1 MSKSRQRRST
11 ELLQHRSFL
20 WRVAA
25 YMLLLA
31 ALTVGTLSFSSFFIA
46 RSYVERA
53 TLAQLSSLVA
63 AKEDSIEERLRQDRE
78 YAVLVTSRREVLRMV
93 DTGESEELAPLFAQ
107 LLHEEIPV
115 VGMTLFSADGTA
127 IGSVGISTSRVPP
140 MAARTKLVPL
150 TEESGWAGY
159 NVFVQVRDDA
169 DALRGFLA
177 LRYEVSGLLV
187 TLLSVD
193 TLGDTAET
201 LIGEVREGELVL
213 LHYRSTDQFGQ
224 PLFLGPVEDQYAFG
238 DVLALALSR
247 EEGVREAED
256 YRGKQVFA
264 AYRYLPTLGWG
275 LVVKVDTRQ
284 ALSGVFALGATLAIV
299 SLVLLILTAL
309 LSVVI
314 AHNVTSPLRRLSRK
328 VLQLGPGRWGYH
340 KSVHTGDEVEM
351 LDRVTADLA
360 SRLKVVYE
368 NLEEEVRVQTEAQR
382 EEYEK
387 AHTILES
394 IQHGIVVVDKKGM
407 VLDQNAAADGLI
419 GCDKLACLG
428 KPVQEVLSLHL
439 HKRPVEP
446 GKHPVLECLRKKVS
460 VRTVPEVRWS
470 ILHEKNGVLI
480 PITLSVTPI
489 LDGKKLLGAIAV
501 FYDITEERRV
511 DYLKSEF
518 ISLASHQLRT
528 PLSTLQWY
536 IELLTSAG
544 EKKLPKEQ
552 REYLK
557 EMGIASKRMAR
568 LVDALLHAA
577 RLEGQTIKPDRQ
589 RIDLKEF
596 MEDMAEELRSLAK
609 ASKIACVMQ
618 IPDKQYFVS
627 TDAILLHIVLQNLF
641 SNSVKYTLPGGQ
653 VNIALHEGPSAYEI
667 TVSDTGIGIPKGD
680 QKRIFERLFRADN
693 VRQLDTDGSG
703 LGLYISRMVMDNLGG
718 SIRFK
723 SSEEKGTAFT
733 ISLPRRAR
741 KTPKRKS
748 SEFSR

>member
-1 MSKSRQRRST
+1 MLKSRQRRPT
-11 ELLQHRSFL
+11 ELLQHKSFL
-20 WRVAA
+20 WRVAL

-31 ALTVGTLSFSSFFIA
+31 ALTVGTLSCSSFFIA

-53 TLAQLSSLVA
+53 TLAQLSALVA

-78 YAVLVTSRREVLRMV
+78 YAVLLASRREILQMV
-93 DTGESEELAPLFAQ
+93 NTGKSEELAPLFAQ
-107 LLHEEIPV
+107 LLHEEMPV
-115 VGMTLFSADGTA
+115 VGMTLFSADGDA

-150 TEESGWAGY
+150 IEESGWAGHSI
-159 NVFVQVRDDA
+159 FVQVRDNA
-169 DALRGFLA
+169 DVLQGFLVV
-177 LRYEVSGLLV
+177 RYEVEELLTDV
-187 TLLSVD
+187 LSVE
-193 TLGDTAET
+193 TLGDTAEI
-201 LIGEVREGELVL
+201 LIGEVREEELVL
-213 LHYRSTDQFGQ
+213 LHYRPVGQFNQ
-224 PLFLGPVEDQYAFG
+224 PLNLGLLRDQYNFG
-238 DVLALALSR
+238 DVLALALSHV
-247 EEGVREAED
+247 EGVQETED
-256 YRGKQVFA
+256 YRGNQVFA
-264 AYRYLPTLGWG
+264 AYRYLPVLGWG

-284 ALSGVFALGATLAIV
+284 ALSGVFAMGATLAVV

-309 LSVVI
+309 LSIVI
-314 AHNVTSPLRRLSRK
+314 AHNVTAPLRRLSRK
-328 VLQLGPGRWGYH
+328 VLLLGPGHWGFH

-360 SRLKVVYE
+360 CRLKVVYE

-387 AHTILES
+387 ARTILES

-419 GCDKLACLG
+419 GCNKLSCLG
-428 KPVQEVLSLHL
+428 KSVQEVLRLHI
-439 HKRPVEP
+439 HKRPVEI
-446 GKHPVLECLRKKVS
+446 GKHPVLECLHKRAPVH
-460 VRTVPEVRWS
+460 TVPGVRWS
-470 ILHEKNGVLI
+470 ILHGKNGVLI
-480 PITLSVTPI
+480 PISLSVTPI

-544 EKKLPKEQ
+544 EKKLSGEQ
-552 REYLK
+552 REYLR
-557 EMGIASKRMAR
+557 EMEIASRRMTR

-577 RLEGQTIKPDRQ
+577 RLEGKAIKPNRQ
-589 RIDLKEF
+589 NFDLREF
-596 MEDMAEELRSLAK
+596 MEDVAEELRSFAK
-609 ASKIACVMQ
+609 TSKIACEVQ
-618 IPDKQYFVS
+618 IPDKQCFVS

-641 SNSVKYTLPGGQ
+641 SNSMKYTLPGGQ
-653 VNIALHEGPSAYEI
+653 VDIALHEGPSTYEI

-703 LGLYISRMVMDNLGG
+703 LGLYISRMVMDSLGG
-718 SIRFK
+718 DIRFR

-733 ISLPRRAR
+733 ISLPKRTR
-741 KTPKRKS
+741 KTPKR
-748 SEFSR
+748 

>member
-1 MSKSRQRRST
+1 MK
-11 ELLQHRSFL
+11 
-20 WRVAA
+20 
-25 YMLLLA
+25 
-31 ALTVGTLSFSSFFIA
+31 
-46 RSYVERA
+46 
-53 TLAQLSSLVA
+53 
-63 AKEDSIEERLRQDRE
+63 
-78 YAVLVTSRREVLRMV
+78 
-93 DTGESEELAPLFAQ
+93 
-107 LLHEEIPV
+107 
-115 VGMTLFSADGTA
+115 
-127 IGSVGISTSRVPP
+127 
-140 MAARTKLVPL
+140 
-150 TEESGWAGY
+150 SGWAGH

-169 DALRGFLA
+169 DVLQGFLVV
-177 LRYEVSGLLV
+177 RYEVEELLTDV
-187 TLLSVD
+187 LSVE
-193 TLGDTAET
+193 TLGDTAEI
-201 LIGEVREGELVL
+201 LIGEVREEELVL
-213 LHYRSTDQFGQ
+213 LHYRPVGQFNQ
-224 PLFLGPVEDQYAFG
+224 PLNLGLLRDQYNFG
-238 DVLALALSR
+238 DVLALALSHV
-247 EEGVREAED
+247 EGVQEAED
-256 YRGKQVFA
+256 YRGNQVFA
-264 AYRYLPTLGWG
+264 AYRYLPVLGWG

-284 ALSGVFALGATLAIV
+284 ALSGVFAMGATLAVV

-314 AHNVTSPLRRLSRK
+314 AHNVTAPLRRLSRK
-328 VLQLGPGRWGYH
+328 VLLLGPGHWGFH

-360 SRLKVVYE
+360 CRLKVVYE

-387 AHTILES
+387 ARTILES

-419 GCDKLACLG
+419 GCNKLSCLG
-428 KPVQEVLSLHL
+428 KSVQEVLRLHL

-446 GKHPVLECLRKKVS
+446 GKHPVLGCLRKKVP
-460 VRTVPEVRWS
+460 VRAVPEVRWS

-544 EKKLPKEQ
+544 EKKLSGEQ
-552 REYLK
+552 REYLR
-557 EMGIASKRMAR
+557 EMEIASRRMAR

-577 RLEGQTIKPDRQ
+577 RLEGKAIKPNRQ
-589 RIDLKEF
+589 NFDLREF
-596 MEDMAEELRSLAK
+596 MEDVAEELRSFAK
-609 ASKIACVMQ
+609 TSKIACEVQ
-618 IPDKQYFVS
+618 IPDRKCPVS
-627 TDAILLHIVLQNLF
+627 TDVILLHIVLQNLF
-641 SNSVKYTLPGGQ
+641 SNAVKYTLPGGQ
-653 VNIALHEGPSAYEI
+653 VEIALQEKPTAYEI

-703 LGLYISRMVMDNLGG
+703 LGLYISRMVMDSLGG
-718 SIRFK
+718 DIRFR
-723 SSEEKGTAFT
+723 SSEEKGTVFT
-733 ISLPRRAR
+733 VYLPKKMR
-741 KTPKRKS
+741 KTPKTR
-748 SEFSR
+748 SRGVYSTRTGHCAEG